1 LEGTSNLI
9 VSFFVVGKCKFV
21 QKIGKLVIGLALLT
35 FPVAVNPLLEI
46 LDALFYLVLFD
57 AFVADEEVSATS
69 FPIILSHD

>member
-1 LEGTSNLI
+1 M
-9 VSFFVVGKCKFV
+9 
-21 QKIGKLVIGLALLT
+21 IGLALLT